1 MKDFLKFTLATVTGI
16 IVSSVVLFFISILV
30 VFSMVSSSESE
41 TQVRKN
47 SVMMLDLNGTL
58 AERSQENPL
67 DILMKDDYKTYGLDD
82 VLSSIRKAKENENI
96 KGIYIQANSLSAGYA
111 SLEEIRHALKDFKE
125 SGKFIVAYGDSYTQS
140 LYYLSSIADK
150 VMLNPQGMLEW
161 RGLAATPMFFK
172 DLLEKI
178 GVEMQV
184 FKVGTYK
191 SAVEPFIATEMSPA
205 NREQVNVYLSSVWGQ
220 ITGDIAESRNL
231 SVEALNK
238 EADRMLMFY
247 PAEESVKNGLVD
259 TLIYKNDVRDYLK
272 TLVGIDKDDDMPVLG
287 IQDMVNVKKNVPK
300 DKSGNVIAV
309 YYAYGE
315 IDGGSSASTEEGIN
329 SEKVIRDLRKLKD
342 DENVKAVVLR
352 VNSPGGS
359 AYGSEQIWYAVEQLK
374 KEKPVIVSMGDYA
387 ASGGYYI
394 ACNADTIVAEPTTLT
409 GSIGIFGM
417 MPNAKGLTEKLGLN
431 FDIVKTNPYADFGNL
446 TRFSDASLQ
455 ALQDAGVEV
464 EVFNPVHRYVNRIY
478 FNYRDHR
485 KIAVIDGVHAYTGGI
500 NIADEYA
507 NLFVRFG
514 HWKDTGVRIDGA
526 GAWGFASQFIQMWK
540 MIGRSLPNE
549 DDYYRPRV
557 EIEGTGWCQPFTDGP
572 LNNPD
577 NPIEDTYLQLIASA
591 QKMLYITTP
600 YYAVEESMQKSLC
613 IAADAGVDVRLMIPA
628 IPDHKFTYM
637 VAETYWGELLRHGVK
652 IYKYTPGF
660 LHAKSVMVDREVALV
675 GSTNMDYRTF
685 QLHYECG
692 VLLYHSP
699 VVEELLEDLDQTA
712 AVSTLYTLEEWEKR
726 SWPRRMFASILKLG
740 AIWL

>member
-231 SVEALNK
+231 SVEVLNK

-359 AYGSEQIWYAVEQLK
+359 AYGSEQIWYAVNQLK

-394 ACNADTIVAEPTTLT
+394 SCNADTIVAEPTTLT

-417 MPNAKGLTEKLGLN
+417 MPNAKGLTEKLGVS
-431 FDIVKTNPYADFGNL
+431 FDVVKTNPYADFGNL
-446 TRFSDASLQ
+446 TRPMNDGEKGLMQ
-455 ALQDAGVEV
+455 M
-464 EVFNPVHRYVNRIY
+464 YVNNGYELFLTRCSDGRGISMEEL
-478 FNYRDHR
+478 D
-485 KIAVIDGVHAYTGGI
+485 KIAQGRVWTGSTAKELGLVDELGGLDKALE
-500 NIADEYA
+500 IA
-507 NLFVRFG
+507 
-514 HWKDTGVRIDGA
+514 
-526 GAWGFASQFIQMWK
+526 
-540 MIGRSLPNE
+540 
-549 DDYYRPRV
+549 
-557 EIEGTGWCQPFTDGP
+557 
-572 LNNPD
+572 
-577 NPIEDTYLQLIASA
+577 IA
-591 QKMLYITTP
+591 K
-600 YYAVEESMQKSLC
+600 
-613 IAADAGVDVRLMIPA
+613 AGVDA
-628 IPDHKFTYM
+628 
-637 VAETYWGELLRHGVK
+637 
-652 IYKYTPGF
+652 YTVMSYPKKEGF
-660 LHAKSVMVDREVALV
+660 LESLMNTNPGNYIKARMLNGKMNDVYRQFSIIENFDKIDRIQARVP
-675 GSTNMDYRTF
+675 F
-685 QLHYECG
+685 
-692 VLLYHSP
+692 
-699 VVEELLEDLDQTA
+699 ELNIQ
-712 AVSTLYTLEEWEKR
+712 
-726 SWPRRMFASILKLG
+726 
-740 AIWL
+740 

>member
-359 AYGSEQIWYAVEQLK
+359 AYGSEQIWYAVGQLK

-417 MPNAKGLTEKLGLN
+417 MPNAKELTEKLGLN
-431 FDIVKTNPYADFGNL
+431 FDVVKTNPYADFGNL
-446 TRFSDASLQ
+446 TRPMNDGEKGLMQ
-455 ALQDAGVEV
+455 M
-464 EVFNPVHRYVNRIY
+464 YVNNGYKLFLTRCSNGRGISMEEL
-478 FNYRDHR
+478 D
-485 KIAVIDGVHAYTGGI
+485 KIAQGRVWTGSTAKELGLVDELGGLDKALE
-500 NIADEYA
+500 IAVA
-507 NLFVRFG
+507 
-514 HWKDTGVRIDGA
+514 K
-526 GAWGFASQFIQMWK
+526 
-540 MIGRSLPNE
+540 
-549 DDYYRPRV
+549 
-557 EIEGTGWCQPFTDGP
+557 
-572 LNNPD
+572 
-577 NPIEDTYLQLIASA
+577 
-591 QKMLYITTP
+591 
-600 YYAVEESMQKSLC
+600 
-613 IAADAGVDVRLMIPA
+613 AGVDA
-628 IPDHKFTYM
+628 
-637 VAETYWGELLRHGVK
+637 
-652 IYKYTPGF
+652 YTVMNYPKKEGF
-660 LHAKSVMVDREVALV
+660 LESLMNTNPGNYIKARMLNGKMGDVYRQFGIIENFDKIDRIQARVP
-675 GSTNMDYRTF
+675 F
-685 QLHYECG
+685 
-692 VLLYHSP
+692 
-699 VVEELLEDLDQTA
+699 ELNIQ
-712 AVSTLYTLEEWEKR
+712 
-726 SWPRRMFASILKLG
+726 
-740 AIWL
+740 

>member
-178 GVEMQV
+178 GVEMQI

-191 SAVEPFIATEMSPA
+191 SAVEPFISTEMSPA
-205 NREQVNVYLSSVWGQ
+205 NREQVNVYLSSIWGQ
-220 ITGDIAESRNL
+220 ITSSVAESRNL
-231 SVEALNK
+231 SLEALNK

-272 TLVGIDKDDDMPVLG
+272 NMVGIDKDDNMPVLG
-287 IQDMVNVKKNVPK
+287 IQDMINVKKNVPR

-315 IDGGSSASTEEGIN
+315 IDGGSSASTDEGIN
-329 SEKVIRDLRKLKD
+329 SEKVIKDLRKLKD

-359 AYGSEQIWYAVEQLK
+359 AYGSEQIWYAVNQLK

-417 MPNAKGLTEKLGLN
+417 MPNAKGLTEKLGVN
-431 FDIVKTNPYADFGNL
+431 FDVVKTNPYADFGNL
-446 TRFSDASLQ
+446 TRPMNDGEKGLMQ
-455 ALQDAGVEV
+455 M
-464 EVFNPVHRYVNRIY
+464 YVNKGYELFLTRCSDGRGISMEEL
-478 FNYRDHR
+478 D
-485 KIAVIDGVHAYTGGI
+485 KIAQGRVWTGSTAKELGLVDELGGLDKALE
-500 NIADEYA
+500 IA
-507 NLFVRFG
+507 
-514 HWKDTGVRIDGA
+514 
-526 GAWGFASQFIQMWK
+526 
-540 MIGRSLPNE
+540 
-549 DDYYRPRV
+549 
-557 EIEGTGWCQPFTDGP
+557 
-572 LNNPD
+572 
-577 NPIEDTYLQLIASA
+577 IA
-591 QKMLYITTP
+591 K
-600 YYAVEESMQKSLC
+600 
-613 IAADAGVDVRLMIPA
+613 AGVDA
-628 IPDHKFTYM
+628 
-637 VAETYWGELLRHGVK
+637 
-652 IYKYTPGF
+652 YTVMNYPKKEGF
-660 LHAKSVMVDREVALV
+660 LESLMNTNPENYIKARMLNGKMNDVYRQFSIIENFDKIDRIQARVP
-675 GSTNMDYRTF
+675 F
-685 QLHYECG
+685 
-692 VLLYHSP
+692 
-699 VVEELLEDLDQTA
+699 ELNIQ
-712 AVSTLYTLEEWEKR
+712 
-726 SWPRRMFASILKLG
+726 
-740 AIWL
+740 

>member
-431 FDIVKTNPYADFGNL
+431 FDVVKTNPSADFGNL
-446 TRFSDASLQ
+446 TRPMNDGEKGLMQ
-455 ALQDAGVEV
+455 M
-464 EVFNPVHRYVNRIY
+464 YVNNGYKLFLTRCSDGRGISMEEL
-478 FNYRDHR
+478 D
-485 KIAVIDGVHAYTGGI
+485 KIAQGRVWTGSTAKELGLVDELGGLDKALE
-500 NIADEYA
+500 IAVA
-507 NLFVRFG
+507 
-514 HWKDTGVRIDGA
+514 K
-526 GAWGFASQFIQMWK
+526 
-540 MIGRSLPNE
+540 
-549 DDYYRPRV
+549 
-557 EIEGTGWCQPFTDGP
+557 
-572 LNNPD
+572 
-577 NPIEDTYLQLIASA
+577 
-591 QKMLYITTP
+591 
-600 YYAVEESMQKSLC
+600 
-613 IAADAGVDVRLMIPA
+613 AGVDA
-628 IPDHKFTYM
+628 
-637 VAETYWGELLRHGVK
+637 
-652 IYKYTPGF
+652 YTVMNYPKKEGF
-660 LHAKSVMVDREVALV
+660 LESLMNTNPGNYIKARMLNGKMSDVYRQFGIIENFDKIDRIQARVP
-675 GSTNMDYRTF
+675 F
-685 QLHYECG
+685 
-692 VLLYHSP
+692 
-699 VVEELLEDLDQTA
+699 ELNIQ
-712 AVSTLYTLEEWEKR
+712 
-726 SWPRRMFASILKLG
+726 
-740 AIWL
+740 